1 MFIKW
6 IVFLKKNKNKNKIQL
21 LKWNIKSFDKYIDN
35 NKTIFYI
42 KDYLFIIYQYYLF
55 EMNE

>member
-1 MFIKW
+1 LFIKW